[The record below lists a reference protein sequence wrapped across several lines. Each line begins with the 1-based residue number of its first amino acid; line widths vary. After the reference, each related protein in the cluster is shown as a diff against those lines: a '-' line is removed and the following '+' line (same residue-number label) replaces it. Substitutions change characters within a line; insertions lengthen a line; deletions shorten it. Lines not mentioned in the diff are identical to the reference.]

1 MNNQDLLSVLVD
13 ESAEGRRSEE
23 ELVVGDMTMT
33 VDPYTSATGL
43 IERSVAAYASGL
55 ADDAAD
61 DGNDYGQ

>member
-1 MNNQDLLSVLVD
+1 M
-13 ESAEGRRSEE
+13 
-23 ELVVGDMTMT
+23 GDMTMT